1 MVITIISIFVVS
13 AISLFYLSA
22 VAFTAIRAY
31 EYNVKFSVPTLFL
44 IPLKLVGT
52 HIKIYNDHK
61 FSDRKRAFRMLLF
74 IFKKYPVAL
83 AMFLTIVTTNIAEQN
98 IKLSNGANY
107 VKGKTVHQK
116 RRKKAINKV
125 LSSNAYGEM
134 LWAT

>member
-61 FSDRKRAFRMLLF
+61 FSDRKRAIRMLLF

-125 LSSNAYGEM
+125 LRSNAYGEM